1 MTSDSSTPPEAGSTG
16 SDATSETESTVP
28 EDLKIRWA
36 VVVPAVLIA
45 AAVLLVGLPL
55 GAVLIMNSTGC
66 CLGNGPEK
74 IITFWAS
81 MIAGFLA
88 LFGMLVTGVFVI
100 TSLRVEAT
108 ARVQAQLE
116 AQKTAKIESQATAKR
131 TTKRFIRKR
140 KGEMFEELERATDDV
155 ALVAAQAKELNR
167 KVEKSKGDLEKS
179 KKELEELKDGVTT
192 LQNEAMNARTAIDEA
207 QQQTMNLANEA
218 QQTIDGAREQID
230 AGANEAQQAING
242 AREQTTSLASGAQ
255 RTIDGAREQITTV
268 ANEAQGTID
277 RASQQVEQQ
286 RGEAIGAI
294 DNARQDVE
302 TAARAARDRIDR
314 AGESPQGGDESR

>member
-1 MTSDSSTPPEAGSTG
+1 MTSDSNTSAEAGSTS
-16 SDATSETESTVP
+16 SDATSETKSTVP

-81 MIAGFLA
+81 MVAGFLA

-116 AQKTAKIESQATAKR
+116 AQKTAKVESQATAKR
-131 TTKRFIRKR
+131 TTKKFIRKR
-140 KGEMFEELERATDDV
+140 KGEMFEELERATDD
-155 ALVAAQAKELNR
+155 AAQVAARAKELNR
-167 KVEKSKGDLEKS
+167 KVEKSKDDLEKS
-179 KKELEELKDGVTT
+179 KEKLEELKDEVTT
-192 LQNEAMNARTAIDEA
+192 LQNEAVNARTAIDEA
-207 QQQTMNLANEA
+207 QQQTTNLANQA
-218 QQTIDGAREQID
+218 QLTIDGARERIG
-230 AGANEAQQAING
+230 AVANEAQQAID
-242 AREQTTSLASGAQ
+242 RAQ
-255 RTIDGAREQITTV
+255 ERIGTV

-277 RASQQVEQQ
+277 GARQEVEGR
-286 RGEAIGAI
+286 RGEAIDAI
-294 DNARQDVE
+294 DSARQEVE

-314 AGESPQGGDESR
+314 AGDTPQGGDESR

>member
-1 MTSDSSTPPEAGSTG
+1 MTSDSNTPPEASSTS
-16 SDATSETESTVP
+16 SDATSETKSTVR
-28 EDLKIRWA
+28 EDLEIRWA

-88 LFGMLVTGVFVI
+88 LFGMLLTGVFVI

-108 ARVQAQLE
+108 ARAQAQSVAHE
-116 AQKTAKIESQATAKR
+116 TASKVSRDTAKQAAD
-131 TTKRFIRKR
+131 RFIRSH
-140 KGEMFEELERATDDV
+140 KGEMFEELERATDG
-155 ALVAAQAKELNR
+155 AAQVAAKAEELDR
-167 KVEKSKGDLEKS
+167 GVENSKGELEK
-179 KKELEELKDGVTT
+179 LKGEVTT

-207 QQQTMNLANEA
+207 QQQTTNLANQA
-218 QQTIDGAREQID
+218 QLTIDGARERID
-230 AGANEAQQAING
+230 AGANEAQQAIDR
-242 AREQTTSLASGAQ
+242 ARERIG
-255 RTIDGAREQITTV
+255 TV
-268 ANEAQGTID
+268 ENEAQGTID
-277 RASQQVEQQ
+277 GARQEVEGR

-294 DNARQDVE
+294 DSARQEVE

-314 AGESPQGGDESR
+314 AGDTPQGGDESR

>member
-1 MTSDSSTPPEAGSTG
+1 MTSDSNTSAEAS

-81 MIAGFLA
+81 MVAGFLA
-88 LFGMLVTGVFVI
+88 LFGMLLTGVFVI

-108 ARVQAQLE
+108 ARAQAQSVAHE
-116 AQKTAKIESQATAKR
+116 TASEVSRDTAKQAAE
-131 TTKRFIRKR
+131 RFIRSH
-140 KGEMFEELERATDDV
+140 KGEMFEELERATNDTAQV
-155 ALVAAQAKELNR
+155 ATRAEELNR
-167 KVEKSKGDLEKS
+167 KLEESKE
-179 KKELEELKDGVTT
+179 ELEELKDEVTT

-207 QQQTMNLANEA
+207 QQQTTNLANEA
-218 QQTIDGAREQID
+218 QQTIDGARGRID
-230 AGANEAQQAING
+230 AGANEAQQAI
-242 AREQTTSLASGAQ
+242 
-255 RTIDGAREQITTV
+255 DGARERIGTV

-277 RASQQVEQQ
+277 GARQDVE
-286 RGEAIGAI
+286 RRHGEAIGAI

-314 AGESPQGGDESR
+314 AGEPPQGGDESR

>member
-1 MTSDSSTPPEAGSTG
+1 MTSDSSTPAEAGSTGSTG

-28 EDLKIRWA
+28 EDLKIRWT

-55 GAVLIMNSTGC
+55 GAVSIMNSTGC

-88 LFGMLVTGVFVI
+88 LFGMLLTGVFVI

-108 ARVQAQLE
+108 ARAQAQSE
-116 AQKTAKIESQATAKR
+116 AQKTASKVSRDTAKR
-131 TTKRFIRKR
+131 AAERFIRSH
-140 KGEMFEELERATDDV
+140 KGEMFEELERATDGV
-155 ALVAAQAKELNR
+155 AQVAAKAEELDR
-167 KVEKSKGDLEKS
+167 GVENSKGELEK
-179 KKELEELKDGVTT
+179 LKGEITT
-192 LQNEAMNARTAIDEA
+192 LQNEAVNVRTAIDEA
-207 QQQTMNLANEA
+207 QQRTTNLANEA
-218 QQTIDGAREQID
+218 QRNIDGARERID
-230 AGANEAQQAING
+230 AGANEAQQAI
-242 AREQTTSLASGAQ
+242 
-255 RTIDGAREQITTV
+255 DGARERIGTV

-277 RASQQVEQQ
+277 GAREDVERR

>member
-1 MTSDSSTPPEAGSTG
+1 MTSDSNTSAEAGSTS

-88 LFGMLVTGVFVI
+88 LFGMLLTGVFVI

-108 ARVQAQLE
+108 ARAQAQSVAHE
-116 AQKTAKIESQATAKR
+116 TASEVSRDTAKQAAE
-131 TTKRFIRKR
+131 RFIRSH
-140 KGEMFEELERATDDV
+140 KGEMFEELERATDG
-155 ALVAAQAKELNR
+155 AAQVAAKAEELDLG
-167 KVEKSKGDLEKS
+167 VENSKGELEK
-179 KKELEELKDGVTT
+179 LKGEVTT

-207 QQQTMNLANEA
+207 QQQTTNLANEA
-218 QQTIDGAREQID
+218 QRNIDGAREQID
-230 AGANEAQQAING
+230 AGANEAQQAI
-242 AREQTTSLASGAQ
+242 
-255 RTIDGAREQITTV
+255 DGAREQIVAV
-268 ANEAQGTID
+268 ANEARGTID
-277 RASQQVEQQ
+277 GARQDVE
-286 RGEAIGAI
+286 RRHGEAIGAI

-302 TAARAARDRIDR
+302 TAASAARDRIDR
-314 AGESPQGGDESR
+314 AGEPPQGGDESR

>member
-1 MTSDSSTPPEAGSTG
+1 MTSDSNTPPEASYTS
-16 SDATSETESTVP
+16 SDATSETKSTVP

-116 AQKTAKIESQATAKR
+116 AQKTAKVESQATAKR
-131 TTKRFIRKR
+131 TTKKFIRKR
-140 KGEMFEELERATDDV
+140 KGEMFEELERATDD
-155 ALVAAQAKELNR
+155 AAQVAARAKELNR
-167 KVEKSKGDLEKS
+167 KVEKSKDDLEKS
-179 KKELEELKDGVTT
+179 KEELEELKDEVTT

-207 QQQTMNLANEA
+207 QQQTTNRANEA
-218 QQTIDGAREQID
+218 QRTIDGAREQID
-230 AGANEAQQAING
+230 AGANEAQQAIDG
-242 AREQTTSLASGAQ
+242 ARERIGTVANEARG
-255 RTIDGAREQITTV
+255 TIDGARQ
-268 ANEAQGTID
+268 D
-277 RASQQVEQQ
+277 VE
-286 RGEAIGAI
+286 RRRDEAIGAI

-314 AGESPQGGDESR
+314 AGDTPQGGDESR

>member
-1 MTSDSSTPPEAGSTG
+1 MTSDSNTSAEAGSTS
-16 SDATSETESTVP
+16 SDATSETKSTVP

-55 GAVLIMNSTGC
+55 GAVSIMNSTGC

-88 LFGMLVTGVFVI
+88 LFGMLLTGVFVI

-108 ARVQAQLE
+108 ARAQAQSVAHE
-116 AQKTAKIESQATAKR
+116 TASEVSRDTAKQAAE
-131 TTKRFIRKR
+131 RFIRSH
-140 KGEMFEELERATDDV
+140 KGEMFEELERATDGV
-155 ALVAAQAKELNR
+155 AQVAAKAEELDR
-167 KVEKSKGDLEKS
+167 GVENSKGELEK
-179 KKELEELKDGVTT
+179 LKGEVTT

-207 QQQTMNLANEA
+207 QQQTTNLANEA
-218 QQTIDGAREQID
+218 QRTIDGAREQID
-230 AGANEAQQAING
+230 AGANEAQQAIDG
-242 AREQTTSLASGAQ
+242 ARERIGTMANEARG
-255 RTIDGAREQITTV
+255 TIDGARQ
-268 ANEAQGTID
+268 D
-277 RASQQVEQQ
+277 VERR
-286 RGEAIGAI
+286 RGEAIGTI

>member
-88 LFGMLVTGVFVI
+88 LFGMLLTGVFVI

-108 ARVQAQLE
+108 ARAQAQSVAHE
-116 AQKTAKIESQATAKR
+116 TASEVSRDTAKQAAE
-131 TTKRFIRKR
+131 RFIRSH
-140 KGEMFEELERATDDV
+140 KGEMFEELERASDG
-155 ALVAAQAKELNR
+155 AAQVAAKAEELDR
-167 KVEKSKGDLEKS
+167 GVENSKGELEK
-179 KKELEELKDGVTT
+179 LKGEVTT